1 MKTRPENRPRIN
13 FDAAKL
19 ADNKRPYADTIR
31 EALCY
36 LLEHEMPE
44 ELVAVCEG
52 HGWIVDGEWNFSGI
66 CKTDL
71 GRLYCTI
78 KNILWND
85 ETTRTL

>member
-1 MKTRPENRPRIN
+1 MMKTRPENRPRIN

-52 HGWIVDGEWNFSGI
+52 RG
-66 CKTDL
+66 
-71 GRLYCTI
+71 
-78 KNILWND
+78 
-85 ETTRTL
+85 